1 MSTATDAPAAPASR
15 DRAVEWLRVY
25 LARPGHQHAGDCR
38 CGGGGV
44 QLHRVVQARIALG
57 VRLQRFLVSARGTC
71 GVDTT
76 ASGPGSPRGRGSIN
90 QSGDVGGD
98 LSAHPSRR
106 STGAVMI
113 GGDSR

>member
-1 MSTATDAPAAPASR
+1 MRPRPR
-15 DRAVEWLRVY
+15 
-25 LARPGHQHAGDCR
+25 RPGTAPSNGCASIWRGPVISTQVIADAAAGISCT
-38 CGGGGV
+38 V
-44 QLHRVVQARIALG
+44 LYQARIALG
-57 VRLQRFLVSARGTC
+57 GRLQRFLVSARGTC

-113 GGDSR
+113 EGDSR

>member
-1 MSTATDAPAAPASR
+1 MRPRPR
-15 DRAVEWLRVY
+15 
-25 LARPGHQHAGDCR
+25 RPGTAPSNGCASIWRGPVISTQVIADAAAAGFSCT
-38 CGGGGV
+38 V
-44 QLHRVVQARIALG
+44 LYQARIALG

-113 GGDSR
+113 GGDAR

>member
-25 LARPGHQHAGDCR
+25 LAERGAVLSSEVIRDA
-38 CGGGGV
+38 GGGY
-44 QLHRVVQARIALG
+44 QPHRQVLG

>member
-1 MSTATDAPAAPASR
+1 MRPRPR
-15 DRAVEWLRVY
+15 PR
-25 LARPGHQHAGDCR
+25 RPGTAPSNGCASIWRGPVISTQVIADAAAGFSCT
-38 CGGGGV
+38 V
-44 QLHRVVQARIALG
+44 LYQARIALG